1 MKTTKKIF
9 NFNLPNELKEYLK
22 YKSTLK
28 KTTISQY
35 IIDLIVTDMEKTDF
49 YENGLIEKVFDA
61 LKNKSSDTNNI
72 KNILLSESK
81 EVKDI
86 IKQEMQSLI
95 KKEAKKQRK

>member
-1 MKTTKKIF
+1 MKTSKKIF
-9 NFNLPNELKEYLK
+9 NFNLPDELKEYLK

-49 YENGLIEKVFDA
+49 YENGIIEKVFDA

-72 KNILLSESK
+72 KNILLVESK
-81 EVKDI
+81 DVKDI
-86 IKQEMQSLI
+86 IKQEMQFLI
-95 KKEAKKQRK
+95 KKEAKKTKK